1 MGCVTRHGDLQLQNP
16 AALTDGGKCCPA
28 VVREWAGPRDS
39 ASPLKFDNLGEN
51 EIGIAK
57 NFCLPRFK
65 QICRDADPAMS

>member
-1 MGCVTRHGDLQLQNP
+1 MTRHGDLQLQNP

-28 VVREWAGPRDS
+28 VVRELGLGPEEFGL
-39 ASPLKFDNLGEN
+39 PLKFDNLGEN